1 VATKKTEQ
9 AKPASM
15 KKASTTR
22 KTAASA
28 EKTAKA
34 ATAEESQETKQPTR
48 GKGKALV
55 VVESPAKAKTLGK
68 YLGSDYRVQASVGH
82 VKDLPE
88 KTLGV
93 DIKHDFQPQY
103 VTLPGKESV
112 LTQIRKEAARAE
124 RVYLAPDPDREGEAI
139 AWHIAEDLRE
149 HGLKSEILRATFNE
163 ITKRAVLEGLA
174 HPRDLDRNLYEA
186 QQARR
191 ILDRLVGYT
200 ISPLLGKKVSRGLSA
215 GRVQSVAVR
224 LIVEREREIR
234 NFIPQEY
241 WVVQAQC
248 RANNSGEFAMTLTSI
263 DGEKR
268 KLENEEEARNILARL
283 GAKEVGR
290 RENESASS
298 AQSSEPRVILEAQL
312 DARWKVR
319 NVEKKEV
326 RRRPPAPFITST
338 LQQEAARK
346 LGMTARQTMRIA
358 QQLYE
363 GVELGELGVTGLI
376 TYMRTDSTRLAAEA
390 VQAARSYIENTY
402 GPNYL
407 PPQPN
412 SFEKKKGAQDAHE
425 AIRPTDLSLTP
436 ERVKPFLDKPQQ
448 RLYELIWNRFIA
460 CQMAD
465 AILDQTRIE
474 CEPAEGLVFT
484 ATGSTVKFPGFYA
497 VYEEGKD
504 DNENG
509 QSEEERLPAVKAGD
523 ELSVARLQAAQKF
536 TQPPPRFTEATLVK
550 ELERLGIGRPST
562 YATIVSTIQDRKYV
576 EKDSSKRF
584 RPTEM
589 GELVTDLLVEH
600 FPDIMNVQFTARM
613 EEELDEV
620 ESGKKNWLEVLRE
633 FYARFA
639 KQLEAAKEQMR
650 NVKREYE
657 ETDILCDKC
666 GQANMVIKMGRN
678 GRFLACPRFP
688 HCRNTRNLDSDE
700 KAATA
705 QEEAPAQSCPN
716 CGKPMIIRNGRY
728 GRFLACSG
736 YPECKTAMPL
746 STGVTCPECGKGEL
760 TEAMSAKTK
769 RVYWRCS
776 NKGCKFVLFARPVA
790 QPCPQ
795 CGKPFLVERK
805 RGEKTWLA
813 CTSCSYRQG
822 DAGSEGGD
830 DCAAPASETETAAS
844 ES

>member
-1 VATKKTEQ
+1 MATRKTEKKKSQ
-9 AKPASM
+9 DSPKGKTATAQKASPSTSQGAVKPAS
-15 KKASTTR
+15 
-22 KTAASA
+22 
-28 EKTAKA
+28 AKRVV
-34 ATAEESQETKQPTR
+34 SGHGY
-48 GKGKALV
+48 GKSLV
-55 VVESPAKAKTLGK
+55 IVESPAKAKTLGK

-88 KTLGV
+88 KSLGV
-93 DIKHDFQPQY
+93 DVQHDFRPQY
-103 VTLPGKESV
+103 VTLPGKAKTLE
-112 LTQIRKEAARAE
+112 QIRKDAARAKQIF
-124 RVYLAPDPDREGEAI
+124 LAPDPDREGEAI

-149 HGLKSEILRATFNE
+149 HGVEREILRATFNE
-163 ITKRAVLEGLA
+163 ITKRAVLDGLA

-200 ISPLLGKKVSRGLSA
+200 ISPLLGKKVLRGLSA

-234 NFIPQEY
+234 SFVPQEY
-241 WVVQAQC
+241 WVVQAKC
-248 RANNSGEFAMTLTSI
+248 RAGSSGAFMMSLASV

-268 KLENEEEARNILARL
+268 KIETEAEARQILDRL
-283 GAKEVGR
+283 GATEILQTTQ
-290 RENESASS
+290 ETESTAGTRDKRLVLTT
-298 AQSSEPRVILEAQL
+298 ELR
-312 DARWKVR
+312 ARWRVR
-319 NVEKKEV
+319 SVERKEV

-346 LGMTARQTMRIA
+346 LGMTARQTMRVA

-376 TYMRTDSTRLAAEA
+376 TYMRTDSTRIASEA
-390 VQAARSYIENTY
+390 VQAVRNFIAEKFGAEYVPS
-402 GPNYL
+402 
-407 PPQPN
+407 QPN
-412 SFEKKKGAQDAHE
+412 SFEKKKDAQDAHE

-436 ERVKPFLDKPQQ
+436 ERVAPFLDKQQ
-448 RLYELIWNRFIA
+448 KRLYELIWNRFVA

-465 AILDQTRIE
+465 AVLDQTRVE
-474 CEPAEGLVFT
+474 CEPVEGLVFS
-484 ATGSTVKFPGFYA
+484 ATGSTVKFPGFLAAY
-497 VYEEGKD
+497 VEGKD
-504 DNENG
+504 DTENG
-509 QSEEERLPAVKAGD
+509 QNGEDRLPAMQTGD
-523 ELSVARLQAAQKF
+523 EVEVNELQALQKF

-589 GELVTDLLVEH
+589 GELVTDLLIEH
-600 FPDIMNVQFTARM
+600 FPDIMDVQFTAKM

-620 ESGKKNWLEVLRE
+620 ETGQKNWLEVLRE

-639 KQLEAAKEQMR
+639 KQLEAAKELMR
-650 NVKREYE
+650 DVKREAE

-666 GQANMVIKMGRN
+666 GQANMVIKLGRN
-678 GRFLACPRFP
+678 GKFLACPRYP
-688 HCRNTRNLDSDE
+688 GCRNTRSLDTQGQTATPTQEVVDE
-700 KAATA
+700 
-705 QEEAPAQSCPN
+705 QCPA
-716 CGKPMIIRNGRY
+716 CGKPMVVRTGRF

-736 YPECKTAMPL
+736 YPECKTSKPL
-746 STGVTCPECGKGEL
+746 STGVKCPECGAGEL
-760 TEAMSAKTK
+760 VEAMAATTK

-776 NKGCKFVLFARPVA
+776 NRECKFVLFSRPVA

-795 CGKPFLVERK
+795 CGRPFLVEHT
-805 RGEKTWLA
+805 RGTKQWLA
-813 CTSCSYRQG
+813 CPSCHYRSGDEKDSPVPDAETLSSQG
-822 DAGSEGGD
+822 PEV
-830 DCAAPASETETAAS
+830 PA